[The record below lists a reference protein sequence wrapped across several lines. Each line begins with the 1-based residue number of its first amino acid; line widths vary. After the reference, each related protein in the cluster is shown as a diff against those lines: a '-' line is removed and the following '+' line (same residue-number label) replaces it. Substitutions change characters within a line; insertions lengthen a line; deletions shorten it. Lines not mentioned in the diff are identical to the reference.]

1 MDANLFTKE
10 KTTSLGKYFK
20 FLNISQKHLDLFVV
34 DHVKEWKIYIDDEE
48 KHDGTP
54 NELIQNAQ
62 LRIGDLNSG
71 PGEDVKVTVTATKT
85 DGSVVHPLL
94 NYYCRLSKHTKYSR
108 TVKNLNIIFAKKIFW
123 LNHYY
128 M

>member
-1 MDANLFTKE
+1 M
-10 KTTSLGKYFK
+10 K
-20 FLNISQKHLDLFVV
+20 FLNISQKHLNLFVV

-94 NYYCRLSKHTKYSR
+94 NYYCRLSKYTKYPR
-108 TVKNLNIIFAKKIFW
+108 TVKN
-123 LNHYY
+123 
-128 M
+128 